1 MTADPCLEC
10 GSALTQRGD
19 GRHGLQVQID
29 QAFALLGDG
38 SHGLA
43 MEPVRMITLRSTLLH
58 DRGHGLA
65 VEPVRVIT
73 LLSTLLEEVVNQHT
87 DDSDQARP

>member
-1 MTADPCLEC
+1 
-10 GSALTQRGD
+10 
-19 GRHGLQVQID
+19 
-29 QAFALLGDG
+29 
-38 SHGLA
+38 
-43 MEPVRMITLRSTLLH
+43 MITLRSTLLH